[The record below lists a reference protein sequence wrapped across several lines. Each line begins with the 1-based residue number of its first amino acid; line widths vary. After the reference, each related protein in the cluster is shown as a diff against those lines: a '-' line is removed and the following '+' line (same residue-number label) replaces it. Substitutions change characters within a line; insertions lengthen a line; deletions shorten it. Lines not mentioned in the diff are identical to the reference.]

1 MSAHKVPMSAH
12 PRTVLVGVLVGVLVA
27 VCAACSSSSAT
38 APTPTPPVLSAVD
51 TAWTTRLQR
60 ALDSAVR
67 AVPLRGASAAVVL
80 ADGRR
85 WRGVA
90 GFSEPGV
97 PMDPAMRLGMGSV
110 SKSITAT
117 LLVRL
122 AERGRLSLDDPL
134 SRWLPPFPHVDPAI
148 TVRQLLNH
156 SSGVYDVTD
165 APGYRDSIL
174 ANTAARWTPQ
184 RTLGLLRPPLF
195 ARGTGWSYS
204 NSNYLLAGLVAEAVG
219 GRPLHQQVRDELL
232 TPLGLTTPFLD
243 QAESPTGLLSGG
255 WVGGSMN
262 VMATRASTYSAAWA
276 AGAWFATPEELARWW
291 QGLMTGQ
298 LVGAGSLSQMMTV
311 VGSEGYGLGIV
322 RRQLVGRV
330 VWSHT
335 GEIRGFASV
344 AVHDAAGRFSVV
356 LIANEN
362 PAPVTVLAGA
372 LVTIAASVTAP

>member
-1 MSAHKVPMSAH
+1 MSAH

-38 APTPTPPVLSAVD
+38 APTPPPPVLSAVD

-117 LLVRL
+117 VLVRL

-243 QAESPTGLLSGG
+243 QAESSTGLLSGG
-255 WVGGSMN
+255 WVGSSMN

-311 VGSEGYGLGIV
+311 VGPEGYGLGIV
-322 RRQLVGRV
+322 RRQLVGRI

-335 GEIRGFASV
+335 GEIRGFSSV

-362 PAPVTVLAGA
+362 PAPVTLLAGA
-372 LVTIAASVTAP
+372 LVTIAASASAP

>member
-1 MSAHKVPMSAH
+1 MSAHT
-12 PRTVLVGVLVGVLVA
+12 RTVLFGVLVA
-27 VCAACSSSSAT
+27 VGAACSASSAT
-38 APTPTPPVLSAVD
+38 APTPPPPVLSAVD

-90 GFSEPGV
+90 GLSEPGV
-97 PMDPAMRLGMGSV
+97 PMDPALRLGMGSI

-122 AERGRLSLDDPL
+122 AERGRLSLDDPV
-134 SRWLPPFPHVDPAI
+134 SRWLPPMPHVDPAI

-184 RTLGLLRPPLF
+184 RTLALLRAPLF
-195 ARGTGWSYS
+195 ARGSGWSYS
-204 NSNYLLAGLVAEAVG
+204 NSNYLLAGLVAEAAG
-219 GRPLHQQVRDELL
+219 GRPLHQQVREELL

-255 WVGGSMN
+255 WVGGTMN

-276 AGAWFATPEELARWW
+276 AGGWFSTPEELARWW
-291 QGLMTGQ
+291 QGLFTGQ

-322 RRQLVGRV
+322 RRQLAGRV

-344 AVHDAAGRFSVV
+344 AVHDLAGRFSVV

-372 LVTIAASVTAP
+372 LVSIAASVTAP

>member
-1 MSAHKVPMSAH
+1 MSAHKVSMSAN
-12 PRTVLVGVLVGVLVA
+12 PRTVLVGVLVA

-38 APTPTPPVLSAVD
+38 APTPPPPVLSAVD

-117 LLVRL
+117 VLVRL

-311 VGSEGYGLGIV
+311 VGPEGYGLGIV

-335 GEIRGFASV
+335 GEIRGFSSV

-362 PAPVTVLAGA
+362 PAPVTLLAGA
-372 LVTIAASVTAP
+372 LVTIAASVSAP

>member
-1 MSAHKVPMSAH
+1 MSAH
-12 PRTVLVGVLVGVLVA
+12 PRTVLVGVLVA

-38 APTPTPPVLSAVD
+38 APTPPPPVLSAVD

-117 LLVRL
+117 VLVRL

-184 RTLGLLRPPLF
+184 RTLGRLRPPLF

-219 GRPLHQQVRDELL
+219 GRPLHQQVRDDALAFAD
-232 TPLGLTTPFLD
+232 LGFEHHALRRTLRVAAQFEHFRLEEHAFEQLVDALVLECADRQHGGLATPFF
-243 QAESPTGLLSGG
+243 
-255 WVGGSMN
+255 
-262 VMATRASTYSAAWA
+262 R
-276 AGAWFATPEELARWW
+276 
-291 QGLMTGQ
+291 
-298 LVGAGSLSQMMTV
+298 
-311 VGSEGYGLGIV
+311 
-322 RRQLVGRV
+322 
-330 VWSHT
+330 H
-335 GEIRGFASV
+335 
-344 AVHDAAGRFSVV
+344 
-356 LIANEN
+356 
-362 PAPVTVLAGA
+362 
-372 LVTIAASVTAP
+372 

>member
-1 MSAHKVPMSAH
+1 MSAHKVSMSAN
-12 PRTVLVGVLVGVLVA
+12 PRTVLVGVLVA

-38 APTPTPPVLSAVD
+38 APTPPPPVLSAVD

-117 LLVRL
+117 VLVRL

-311 VGSEGYGLGIV
+311 VGPEGYGLGIV

-335 GEIRGFASV
+335 GEIRGFSSV

-362 PAPVTVLAGA
+362 PAPVTLLAGA
-372 LVTIAASVTAP
+372 LVTIAASASAP

>member
-1 MSAHKVPMSAH
+1 MSAH
-12 PRTVLVGVLVGVLVA
+12 PHTVLVGVLVGVLTA

-38 APTPTPPVLSAVD
+38 APTPPPPVLSAVD

-117 LLVRL
+117 VLVRL

-134 SRWLPPFPHVDPAI
+134 SRWLPPIPHVDPAI

-298 LVGAGSLSQMMTV
+298 LVGAGSLLQMMTV

-322 RRQLVGRV
+322 RRQLVGRI

-335 GEIRGFASV
+335 GEIRGFSSV

-362 PAPVTVLAGA
+362 PAPVTLLAGA
-372 LVTIAASVTAP
+372 LVTIAASASAP

>member
-1 MSAHKVPMSAH
+1 MSAH
-12 PRTVLVGVLVGVLVA
+12 PHTVLVGVLVGVLTA

-38 APTPTPPVLSAVD
+38 APTPPPPVLSAVD

-117 LLVRL
+117 VLVRL

-243 QAESPTGLLSGG
+243 QAESPTGPLPGG

-276 AGAWFATPEELARWW
+276 AGAWFSTPEELARWW

-322 RRQLVGRV
+322 RRQLVGRI

-362 PAPVTVLAGA
+362 PAPVTLLAGA
-372 LVTIAASVTAP
+372 LVTIAASVSAP